1 MTDQDVVAIRAS
13 DADRERV
20 VEILRRGH
28 VDGRLTLAELEERS
42 ATAYA
47 ARTWD
52 DLVPLTADL
61 PEHPGERPERPVPPV
76 RPMRPAWGARGARE
90 RGGPPYVVAA
100 VLLGTWIAAMAAFG
114 VFIPPLPLLFLLV
127 LRVLMR
133 GRRVA

>member
-1 MTDQDVVAIRAS
+1 MADPGIAIRAS

-52 DLVPLTADL
+52 ELAPLTADL
-61 PEHPGERPERPVPPV
+61 PAPPREHAARPVRV
-76 RPMRPAWGARGARE
+76 AGALGVPEGAT
-90 RGGPPYVVAA
+90 YVVAA
-100 VLLGTWIAAMAAFG
+100 ALLGAWVVAVTVFG
-114 VFIPPLPLLFLLV
+114 VFIPPLPLLLFIV
-127 LRVLMR
+127 FRMTMVR
-133 GRRVA
+133 RAGRYRHPT